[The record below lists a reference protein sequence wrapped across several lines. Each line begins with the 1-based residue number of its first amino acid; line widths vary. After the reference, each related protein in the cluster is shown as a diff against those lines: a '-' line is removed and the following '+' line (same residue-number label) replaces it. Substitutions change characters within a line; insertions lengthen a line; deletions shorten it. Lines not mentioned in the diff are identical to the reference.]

1 MKNKDLSAKGFLEY
15 MNKVVK
21 EFKTAEIAA
30 MSADAKSFAVYK
42 CLSEL
47 PAQMRQKVV
56 STMTR
61 EMTFEEL
68 KAELQKLASLK
79 TMEDAI
85 GGKPK
90 VTKMVQEQ
98 QQQERRSRPGWPA
111 GLDPAQF
118 GCLKC
123 GSKDGHNARSCQV
136 DRKDLACNFCGRQQS
151 HVEAVCFKK
160 LESEGKLA
168 PRQQQQQQPQ
178 QQQQQTAAR
187 HPSPAGGPRSQTP
200 GPQKLN
206 ALKLRRQSKRPLA
219 SLGGKSSEV
228 KETREG
234 GRLQQQQS
242 TDEAEEQQPSLYTNK
257 KSTRHHR
264 AADELLVKPRLCT
277 IRLKKEA
284 DGLPRRQVSVW
295 RKRRRGVE
303 EEASQVASLCDS
315 GSSAA
320 VASKQMVDSL
330 KAEVRMYTH
339 DSIRLASTSR
349 EELPIVGVT
358 ELWIKLKE
366 SDRYKRKI
374 EALVVDGIDEHLIL
388 GVE

>member
-1 MKNKDLSAKGFLEY
+1 M
-15 MNKVVK
+15 
-21 EFKTAEIAA
+21 
-30 MSADAKSFAVYK
+30 
-42 CLSEL
+42 
-47 PAQMRQKVV
+47 V

-68 KAELQKLASLK
+68 KAELEKLASLK

-242 TDEAEEQQPSLYTNK
+242 TDEAEEQHKQEEY
-257 KSTRHHR
+257 
-264 AADELLVKPRLCT
+264 AAPQGCRRVVG
-277 IRLKKEA
+277 EA
-284 DGLPRRQVSVW
+284 TPVHYPAQEGGRWFTQEAGVR
-295 RKRRRGVE
+295 VE
-303 EEASQVASLCDS
+303 EEKKRSRGGSQS
-315 GSSAA
+315 G
-320 VASKQMVDSL
+320 
-330 KAEVRMYTH
+330 
-339 DSIRLASTSR
+339 
-349 EELPIVGVT
+349 G
-358 ELWIKLKE
+358 
-366 SDRYKRKI
+366 
-374 EALVVDGIDEHLIL
+374 
-388 GVE
+388 